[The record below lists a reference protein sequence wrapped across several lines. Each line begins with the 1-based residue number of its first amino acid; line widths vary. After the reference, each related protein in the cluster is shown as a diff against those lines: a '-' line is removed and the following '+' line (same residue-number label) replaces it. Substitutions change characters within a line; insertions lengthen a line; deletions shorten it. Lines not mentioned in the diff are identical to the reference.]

1 MEEKEKQKRITKK
14 QRKDFINKN
23 CKIETSDQLSEK
35 FYNVIMNDCYLTC
48 SLSEEKLYS
57 DKSIIDFLIKNS
69 INKVESS
76 FNIHKDEKVKYA
88 VANLGYSEKTNEW
101 WGWSHRAKFHF
112 TIGSEVKVGD
122 VAYVPTNKEDYKN
135 SCLHFWDDEYRKNIH
150 IENETDTKFDIV
162 WTYSDN
168 IPNKKCTGTLGG
180 LTEEFPKKYGRGEW
194 KAKTI
199 EDAKQMAIDF
209 ANNIS

>member
-1 MEEKEKQKRITKK
+1 MKKILLLLVLVGNFAFAQKLTK
-14 QRKDFINKN
+14 
-23 CKIETSDQLSEK
+23 DQLSEK

-135 SCLHFWDDEYRKNIH
+135 SCLHFWDDYIFGMF
-150 IENETDTKFDIV
+150 TF
-162 WTYSDN
+162 
-168 IPNKKCTGTLGG
+168 LGCLHFWG
-180 LTEEFPKKYGRGEW
+180 
-194 KAKTI
+194 
-199 EDAKQMAIDF
+199 
-209 ANNIS
+209 